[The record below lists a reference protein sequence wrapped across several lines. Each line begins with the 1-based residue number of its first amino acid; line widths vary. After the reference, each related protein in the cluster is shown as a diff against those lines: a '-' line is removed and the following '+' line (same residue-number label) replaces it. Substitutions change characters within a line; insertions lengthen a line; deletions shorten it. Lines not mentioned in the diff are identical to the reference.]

1 MKSAN
6 SKFSVLASLVVSTL
20 LLSAGPLLAAVKLAS
35 PFTSHMV
42 LQRDM
47 KVPVWGT
54 ADPGETVTVAFAGQ
68 KISTQADADGNWRV
82 HFKPL
87 KASAESRTL
96 TVTGSHTAQPI
107 TLDDV
112 VVGEVWLASGQSNMD
127 FSMSKKV
134 KYFAGVT
141 NEDQEIAAANYPL
154 IRMFTGRDTKVYEP
168 QSTVASAGWLVC
180 STNTVP
186 GFSAVGYL
194 FARNLQKEL
203 NVPVG
208 IITEASGASCAEAW
222 ISREALAA
230 DPQLK
235 FMLDSLDENEK
246 YFRAAPADR
255 PAVAPLHP
263 TPINKP
269 RAAGG
274 RGGGGG
280 DPARDQHFATVLFNG
295 MINPVIPYAIRGAL
309 WYQGESIAWGTP
321 GLNLYGAVQRALIK
335 DWRSRWGE
343 GDFPFYLV
351 QLPGQQNISN
361 NPRIREE
368 QASVLVL
375 PNTAMA
381 VTIDTGEARNV
392 HPKNKE
398 PLGDRLTR
406 IALANVYG
414 RKIEYYGPMYQ
425 SMKVEGGTI
434 RVSFTHLGGG
444 LVAKGDTLKGFQIA
458 GDDKKF
464 VAADAKIDGDTL
476 VISSAQVA
484 APVAVRYAWDNYPE
498 GMGCNLYNAA
508 GLPAAPFRSD
518 KWDYPIPGIVEN

>member
-1 MKSAN
+1 MKLQN
-6 SKFSVLASLVVSTL
+6 Y
-20 LLSAGPLLAAVKLAS
+20 PLLFAALFASALPAFATVKLAS

-54 ADPGETVTVAFAGQ
+54 AESGEQVTVAFAGQ
-68 KISTQADADGNWRV
+68 KVSATAGADGKWRV
-82 HFKPL
+82 DLKPL
-87 KASAESRTL
+87 KTSAEAQTF
-96 TVTGSHTAQPI
+96 TVTGSKTDQPI
-107 TLDDV
+107 ALDDV
-112 VVGEVWLASGQSNMD
+112 LVGEVWLASGQSNMV
-127 FSMSKKV
+127 FPV
-134 KYFAGVT
+134 AGKGGPYGLL
-141 NEDQEIAAANYPL
+141 NEEQEIAAANYSL
-154 IRMFTGRDTKVYEP
+154 VRMFTGRDTKVYEP
-168 QSTVASAGWLVC
+168 QTTVASAGWLVC
-180 STNTVP
+180 STNTVG

-222 ISREALAA
+222 IGRETLAA
-230 DPQLK
+230 DKQLK
-235 FMLDSLDENEK
+235 FMLDSLDENEN
-246 YFRAAPADR
+246 YFRASPSNR

-274 RGGGGG
+274 RGGGG

-309 WYQGESIAWGTP
+309 WYQGESICWGTP

-335 DWRSRWGE
+335 DWRARWGE

-398 PLGDRLTR
+398 PVGDRLTR

-414 RKIEYYGPMYQ
+414 KKIEYYGPMYK
-425 SMKVEGGTI
+425 SMKVQGGAI
-434 RVSFTHLGGG
+434 RVTFTHLGGG
-444 LVAKGDTLKGFQIA
+444 LKAKGDTLKGFQIA

-464 VAADAKIDGDTL
+464 VDAEAKIDGDTL
-476 VISSAQVA
+476 VINSAQVA

-508 GLPAAPFRSD
+508 DLPAAPFRSD
-518 KWDYPIPGIVEN
+518 KWDYPITGIVEN

>member
-1 MKSAN
+1 MKKSSILILFALI
-6 SKFSVLASLVVSTL
+6 SGAS
-20 LLSAGPLLAAVKLAS
+20 PLLAEVKLAS

-42 LQRDM
+42 LQREM

-54 ADPGETVTVAFAGQ
+54 AESGEAVTVEFAGQ
-68 KISTQADADGNWRV
+68 KVSATADTDGQWRV
-82 HFKPL
+82 DLKPL
-87 KASAESRTL
+87 AASAESRTFI
-96 TVTGSHTAQPI
+96 VTGSKTAQPI
-107 TLDDV
+107 ALDDV
-112 VVGEVWLASGQSNMD
+112 LVGEVWLASGQSNMV
-127 FSMSKKV
+127 FPVSKSRGAPYGLV
-134 KYFAGVT
+134 
-141 NEDQEIAAANYPL
+141 NEEQEIAAANYPL
-154 IRMFTGRDTKVYEP
+154 IRMFTGRDTKIYEP
-168 QSTVASAGWLVC
+168 QASVASEGWLVC

-235 FMLDSLDENEK
+235 FMLDSLDACES
-246 YFRAAPADR
+246 YFRASPSNR

-335 DWRSRWGE
+335 DWRARWGE

-368 QASVLVL
+368 QDSVLSV

-381 VTIDTGEARNV
+381 VTIDTGEAHNV

-414 RKIEYYGPMYQ
+414 RKIEYYGPMYD
-425 SMKVEGGTI
+425 SMKVEGGAI

-444 LVAKGDTLKGFQIA
+444 LKAKGDTLKGFQIA

-464 VAADAKIDGDTL
+464 VDAEAKIDGDTL